1 MLDNIPER
9 KRLLAEYLGI
19 NPKEIQVTSP
29 RWHDWDTEFRTPLG
43 TFWVLNEDE
52 AKEATYADIEN
63 CMDDLG
69 LDSFTEGFVDWILDN
84 AVDDDWFDTCCKE
97 DYENYAADIE
107 GEEDRTGRGY
117 ENRLVEECVS
127 NGLISERDIVDGKY
141 TGKEDLQ
148 ELLANYLYEDAGN
161 NYGSYAKWYLREFGA
176 KEFNYLIKQGII
188 SIDMDAIVD
197 ECIEED
203 GKAHFIARYD
213 GKEVELDGYYAYKQE
228 DYDERDAF
236 YDDDWYDDLFD

>member
-9 KRLLAEYLGI
+9 RRLLAEYLGI
-19 NPKEIQVTSP
+19 DQKEIQVTRP

-69 LDSFTEGFVDWILDN
+69 LEAFTEGFVDWILDN
-84 AVDDDWFDTCCKE
+84 AVDDDWFDDFCKE
-97 DYENYAADIE
+97 DYEGYAADIE
-107 GEEDRTGRGY
+107 DEEDRTGRGY
-117 ENRLVEECVS
+117 ENRLIEECVT
-127 NGLISERDIVDGKY
+127 NGLISEREIVDGKY
-141 TGKEDLQ
+141 TGKDDPK
-148 ELLANYLYEDAGN
+148 ELLAEYLYEDAYN
-161 NYGSYAKWYLREFGA
+161 NYGSYAKWYLADFGA

-203 GKAHFIARYD
+203 GKGHFIARYD
-213 GKEVELDGYYAYKQE
+213 GKEVELDGYCAYKQE
-228 DYDERDAF
+228 DYDERDALE
-236 YDDDWYDDLFD
+236 DDDENYWVE

>member
-9 KRLLAEYLGI
+9 RRLLAEYLGI

-161 NYGSYAKWYLREFGA
+161 YGSYAKWYLREFGA

-228 DYDERDAF
+228 DYDERDAL
-236 YDDDWYDDLFD
+236 YDADWDDDLFD